1 MGAGWERVTRFRVD
15 PVDRVAG
22 RPPYATMMNYE
33 VDDAGAF
40 QKHLSGHWETV
51 GRVRALTI
59 LKFVFPP

>member
-1 MGAGWERVTRFRVD
+1 
-15 PVDRVAG
+15 
-22 RPPYATMMNYE
+22 MMNYE